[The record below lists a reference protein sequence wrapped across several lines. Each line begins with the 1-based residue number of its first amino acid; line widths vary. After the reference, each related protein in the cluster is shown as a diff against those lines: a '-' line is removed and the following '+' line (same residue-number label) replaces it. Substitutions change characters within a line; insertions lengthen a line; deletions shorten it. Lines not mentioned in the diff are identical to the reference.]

1 VSLVLMSFYYG
12 SDSNG
17 VLHGDKNVVHLEG
30 KFKFERINANEPY
43 FYMRSTKWNK
53 WYVYM
58 TNTAIGRIQSCH
70 AGHFLGRSVN
80 DRWVGNWTWC
90 ASPCIKHNTTM
101 VHNNVI
107 PPFVMVSEIILII
120 LKYKLSIASK
130 IFDEAIQM
138 VSFMVTKM
146 SFI

>member
-1 VSLVLMSFYYG
+1 MG

-58 TNTAIGRIQSCH
+58 TNTAIGRIQSMKRH
-70 AGHFLGRSVN
+70 PGPEGI
-80 DRWVGNWTWC
+80 WKVGNWT
-90 ASPCIKHNTTM
+90 
-101 VHNNVI
+101 
-107 PPFVMVSEIILII
+107 
-120 LKYKLSIASK
+120 
-130 IFDEAIQM
+130 
-138 VSFMVTKM
+138 
-146 SFI
+146 